1 MTEGEAEMFLF
12 GTIGDDLVCGDF
24 VRELRALSETNGTIV
39 IHINSG
45 GGSVFDGLAMY
56 EALKKC
62 TAKTI
67 GKIDGLCAS
76 MATIV
81 ALAMDE
87 VHMSK
92 NAQFMTH
99 KASGYASGSAD
110 DLKTYASMMDDL
122 ENVLSAVYSKK
133 TGLAA
138 DGVKAKF
145 LKGEDTWFSA
155 QQALEAKLIDGI
167 YDSDCADTITVPKAL
182 KSQQEIIA
190 FYNSHFTNF
199 KKVNMKQF
207 VMSAGQLAALN
218 LTATAEAPAVANAI
232 DSLIAKAKEADGL
245 KTQLDSAILAKST
258 VDLEL
263 TTLKGKTVTDK
274 VDGLLAKALDV
285 DKKTTVA
292 MNDTLRK
299 KYITDPEGLEAL
311 LNTMQ
316 PLTIVTNKLKEGGED
331 KKYAGTWNELDKAG
345 KLDKLKAEN
354 IDLFKAKYKEEF
366 EREYTA

>member
-1 MTEGEAEMFLF
+1 MTDGEAEMFLF

-56 EALKKC
+56 EAIKKC

-99 KASGYASGSAD
+99 KASGWASGSAD

-167 YDSDCADTITVPKAL
+167 YDSDATDTINVPKAL
-182 KSQQEIIA
+182 KTQQEIIA
-190 FYNSHFTNF
+190 FYNSQFTNF
-199 KKVNMKQF
+199 NTINMKQF

-218 LTATAEAPAVANAI
+218 LTANAEAPAVANAL
-232 DSLIAKAKEADGL
+232 DSLIAKANTADSL
-245 KTQLDSAILAKST
+245 KTQLDAAVLAKST
-258 VDLEL
+258 VDQEL
-263 TTLKGKTVTDK
+263 TSLKGKTVIDK
-274 VDGLLAKALDV
+274 VDALLDKALNV
-285 DKKTTVA
+285 DKKVTVA
-292 MNDTLRK
+292 MSATLRTEFIK
-299 KYITDPEGLEAL
+299 NPDGLESL
-311 LNTMQ
+311 LKAMT
-316 PLTIVTNKLKEGGED
+316 PLTIVTNNLKEGENE
-331 KKYAGTWNELDKAG
+331 KKYAGDWNELDKAG

-354 IDLFKAKYKEEF
+354 IDLFKAKYKDEF
-366 EREYTA
+366 GKEYKG